1 MHIEADRDVCV
12 GAGNCVLSAAEIF
25 DQDDEG
31 LVTVLNP
38 NPAPPQEEA
47 VDRAVRMCPSG
58 ALSTK
63 P

>member
-12 GAGNCVLSAAEIF
+12 GAGNCVLSAGDVF

-38 NPAPPQEEA
+38 TPPPPREEA

-58 ALSTK
+58 ALSTR